1 MPCCKMQDLKITTET
16 IKFKHIVITKITNK
30 VECFDIRISISF
42 QIRNMQVN
50 KERINGLKE

>member
-1 MPCCKMQDLKITTET
+1 MQDLKITTET

-42 QIRNMQVN
+42 QIRNMQIN